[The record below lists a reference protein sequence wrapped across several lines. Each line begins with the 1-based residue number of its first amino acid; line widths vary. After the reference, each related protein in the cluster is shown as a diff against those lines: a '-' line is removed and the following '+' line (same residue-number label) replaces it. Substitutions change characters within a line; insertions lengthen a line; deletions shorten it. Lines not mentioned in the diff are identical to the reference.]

1 MIIRSLLLLLSL
13 LFPSFIYA
21 AVPPYIEKDTLEDI
35 CKKVTCHPDLNKA
48 YLGYYTKQFHKAFA
62 VYTYKSGGKNY
73 LSYAAWTYQYPNSYE
88 AEKNAIKNCN
98 KSGIDCEILF
108 RNNSIPNEDL
118 YNRLTQPS
126 NTEISST
133 KTIIPK
139 NAHKA
144 GNTWSCDFGFYK
156 ENLGCKKLPVN
167 ASASVNGVGWSC
179 NFNYVKRGNSCIKK
193 ETTINSSFASKK
205 IIVPANAYATGFGNQ
220 GWKCNSGFTQNGNN
234 CISKNNTNKIPENA
248 YKLSSGWKCNKGFFR
263 LDTSD
268 YCYKLP
274 DNSYALSPTG
284 FNCEPGYKKSDGDYY
299 CIKSKSNIAVTSDK
313 NSSSSTSSTNYNSD
327 EANDKY
333 VADTMEG
340 KTGLGKILKWAG
352 LLKDNKPKSA
362 SSTHK
367 QVNIPNNAYKSGNS
381 WKCKSGY
388 YRHQTIDYCYR
399 LPANSYALSTRGW
412 ACNSGYTKSESICIR
427 YIAKTNNSSSN
438 YKSNSSSFTFK
449 GLIEDVLDYTGLSD
463 TNEFNAK
470 LYNPPS
476 LYQANGGYL
485 YGDQLFAGS
494 GGGMIGYV
502 KGGYVYDTSMRRIG
516 FVSNNTIYDTEGQ
529 YISPLGPDI
538 MPGKIDMFDTS
549 NSIFNSNNHT
559 FDMTPFNGTNQ
570 RKYNTP
576 GLNYN
581 SGSVDMFDTSTGI
594 FDTSNSI
601 FNSNNHTFDMTPGF

>member
-13 LFPSFIYA
+13 LFSSFIFA
-21 AVPPYIEKDTLEDI
+21 AVPPYIEKDTLENI

-73 LSYAAWTYQYPNSYE
+73 LNYAAWTYKYPNSYE
-88 AEKNAIKNCN
+88 AEKNAIKNCS
-98 KSGIDCEILF
+98 KSGRECEILF

-118 YNRLTQPS
+118 YNRLTQSS
-126 NTEISST
+126 NTRVSSSN
-133 KTIIPK
+133 TIIPP
-139 NAHKA
+139 NAHA
-144 GNTWSCDFGFYK
+144 LSGFGW
-156 ENLGCKKLPVN
+156 E
-167 ASASVNGVGWSC
+167 C
-179 NFNYVKRGNSCIKK
+179 NSGYARYGNSCIKYNNVSSS
-193 ETTINSSFASKK
+193 NSSSVSKN
-205 IIVPANAYATGFGNQ
+205 ITIPANAYATGFGNQ
-220 GWKCNSGFTQNGNN
+220 GWKCNSGFTQNGNK
-234 CISKNNTNKIPENA
+234 CISKNNTNKTPANA
-248 YKLSSGWKCNKGFFR
+248 YKTSSGWKCNTGFFK
-263 LDTSD
+263 LETSD

-274 DNSYALSPTG
+274 DNSYALSPSG
-284 FNCEPGYKKSDGDYY
+284 FNCNSGYKKSDGDYY
-299 CIKSKSNIAVTSDK
+299 CIKSKSNIAVNSNK

-381 WKCKSGY
+381 WKCNSGY
-388 YRHQTIDYCYR
+388 YRHQNVDYCYS
-399 LPANSYALSTRGW
+399 LPSNSYALSSKGW
-412 ACNSGYTKSESICIR
+412 ACNSGYTKSDNNCIK
-427 YIAKTNNSSSN
+427 YITKTNTSTSS
-438 YKSNSSSFTFK
+438 YKKNTSSFSFQ
-449 GLIEDVLDYTGLSD
+449 GLINDVLDYTGISS
-463 TNEFNAK
+463 NQEPSAQ
-470 LYNPPS
+470 LYKPVS
-476 LYQANGGYL
+476 LNKAAYGFM
-485 YGDQLFAGS
+485 YGDQLFAGDGS
-494 GGGMIGYV
+494 GMIGYV
-502 KGGYVYDTSMRRIG
+502 RKGYVYDKSMRKIG
-516 FVSNNTIYDTEGQ
+516 FVNNNTIYNSHGE
-529 YISPLGPDI
+529 YVSPLGPDI
-538 MPGKIDMFDTS
+538 KAGKVDMFDTS

-570 RKYNTP
+570 RRHNTP

-594 FDTSNSI
+594 FDTTNSI